1 MPEAKAKRKDEAFS
15 LRKCL
20 VVFRMLFQDKA
31 KLSFKGNLKGSL
43 IKLFSFV
50 LLFAGLSALS
60 YLFYYLVT
68 AFSIFS
74 VIPYVPLPVPSIIMS
89 FLLIFGFLS
98 LLSGLTKSLFESA
111 DNHILLTYPCSGSTV
126 FFARLLVYYVYELLR
141 NIAIQVPLLY
151 GFMITMGAPFY
162 MYLYIFPAFAFI
174 SLFEV
179 MLASLLSIPYYLVSH
194 FLNEHRALKMPL
206 IIAVAVAFCGLFVYL
221 VMILPDTV
229 DIFTNWGYYFRLIQ
243 QGVNGYKQYLYA
255 FYCLTNFAIGDL
267 SGFSYISFPIQSLY
281 AFLTML
287 GSVGVI
293 FLFITLVLNPYYL
306 RLSSMQSAEKAKE
319 GREGRDRSLS
329 PLHSQ
334 LLKEALLIK
343 GGESSSLLPYVSS
356 FLILPFLV
364 LAVSK
369 FFHGMDLSGRG
380 EIYVETIMLLSVLL
394 ISLASTAAL
403 SHSFSDEG
411 GAYFLTRT
419 YPRSNRLFL
428 LSKMAFPGAI
438 GVVSLLATTLCYGLV
453 YGLGAAQS
461 ILFFLSTAMLFIG
474 CCLAALSFDFVHPS
488 SNFLRSGSQSKAE
501 IASTILCFVTAAAV
515 TALFY
520 LYRIDGRVSS
530 YIKLLVISG
539 AFFAISASIF
549 ALKSKYLGKEES
561 AR

>member
-1 MPEAKAKRKDEAFS
+1 MPEAKESKKEQAFS

-20 VVFRMLFQDKA
+20 VIFRMLFQDKA
-31 KLSFKGNLKGSL
+31 KLSFKGNLKGTL
-43 IKLFSFV
+43 IKLFSYV
-50 LLFAGLSALS
+50 LLFVGLSALS

-98 LLSGLTKSLFESA
+98 LLSGLSRSLFQSA

-141 NIAIQVPLLY
+141 NIVIQVPLLY
-151 GFMITMGAPFY
+151 GFMITMGAPIY

-179 MLASLLSIPYYLVSH
+179 VLASLLSIPYFLVTR

-206 IIAVAVAFCGLFVYL
+206 IIAIAVAFCGVFVYL

-287 GSVGVI
+287 GTIAVV
-293 FLFITLVLNPYYL
+293 FVFIILVLNPYYL
-306 RLSSMQSAEKAKE
+306 RLSSMHTAEKAKE
-319 GREGRDRSLS
+319 GKQGHDRSHG
-329 PLHSQ
+329 PLQSQ

-364 LAVSK
+364 
-369 FFHGMDLSGRG
+369 FRTFQ
-380 EIYVETIMLLSVLL
+380 
-394 ISLASTAAL
+394 AL
-403 SHSFSDEG
+403 
-411 GAYFLTRT
+411 
-419 YPRSNRLFL
+419 
-428 LSKMAFPGAI
+428 
-438 GVVSLLATTLCYGLV
+438 
-453 YGLGAAQS
+453 
-461 ILFFLSTAMLFIG
+461 
-474 CCLAALSFDFVHPS
+474 
-488 SNFLRSGSQSKAE
+488 
-501 IASTILCFVTAAAV
+501 
-515 TALFY
+515 
-520 LYRIDGRVSS
+520 
-530 YIKLLVISG
+530 
-539 AFFAISASIF
+539 
-549 ALKSKYLGKEES
+549 
-561 AR
+561 

>member
-1 MPEAKAKRKDEAFS
+1 MSEAKESKKDQAFS

-43 IKLFSFV
+43 IKLFSYV

-89 FLLIFGFLS
+89 FLLVFGFLS
-98 LLSGLTKSLFESA
+98 LLSGLSRSLFQSA
-111 DNHILLTYPCSGSTV
+111 DNHILLTYPCSGSTI

-141 NIAIQVPLLY
+141 NIVIQVPLLY
-151 GFMITMGAPFY
+151 GFMITMGAPIY

-179 MLASLLSIPYYLVSH
+179 VLASLLSIPYFLASR

-206 IIAVAVAFCGLFVYL
+206 IIAIAVAFCGVFVYL

-243 QGVNGYKQYLYA
+243 RGVNGYKQYLYA

-287 GSVGVI
+287 GTIAVV
-293 FLFITLVLNPYYL
+293 FVFIILVLNPYYL
-306 RLSSMQSAEKAKE
+306 RLSSMHTAEKAKE
-319 GREGRDRSLS
+319 GKQGHDRSHG
-329 PLHSQ
+329 PLQSQ

-343 GGESSSLLPYVSS
+343 GGESSSLLPY
-356 FLILPFLV
+356 
-364 LAVSK
+364 VSK

-520 LYRIDGRVSS
+520 LYRVDGRVSS

-539 AFFAISASIF
+539 AFFAISAAIF